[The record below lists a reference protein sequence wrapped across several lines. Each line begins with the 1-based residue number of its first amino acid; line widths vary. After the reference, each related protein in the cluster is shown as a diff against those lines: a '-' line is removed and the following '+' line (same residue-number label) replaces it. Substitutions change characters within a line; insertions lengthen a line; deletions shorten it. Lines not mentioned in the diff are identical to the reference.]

1 MPTSKPLRIL
11 IVGDLPENSNLVGMG
26 HIVHVEPMLRLNE
39 YDLILGP
46 NCARFLPGME
56 FALDSFIKGARMVK
70 YGKPAK
76 KEKK

>member
-56 FALDSFIKGARMVK
+56 AYLPSFLAGARKIKYPKKVK
-70 YGKPAK
+70 
-76 KEKK
+76 